1 MSAYPPGELQ
11 WAAKTMP
18 RAMARQEIQNVH
30 AFQGVKASP
39 TTYRDTVLLEELGM
53 RAYQFLETPE
63 LDECE
68 HARLLT
74 DDCDDC
80 ERY

>member
-1 MSAYPPGELQ
+1 MAAYPPGELQ

-18 RAMARQEIQNVH
+18 DAMAQIEVQNVR
-30 AFQGVKASP
+30 AFQSVKGSP
-39 TTYRDTVLLEELGM
+39 TVYRDTVLLEELGM
-53 RAYQFLETPE
+53 RAFQSLETPA

-68 HARLLT
+68 HGRLLT